1 MTLLDADWIARLRA
15 RAAQPPLQ
23 ARDRLLLGTSGVEIG
38 SIDPVLA
45 ARIAAAGLP
54 LEGGARGWRLTGP
67 PDASLAR
74 IAGWLDANRVSSRW
88 RGELL
93 GVIDPQGGKVAQV
106 ERSASRALGLT
117 TCAVHLVGRTAG
129 GDVWVQQRAYDKS
142 TDPGLWDTL
151 MGGLVTA
158 DESIAD
164 TLARETME
172 EAGLELKELNDIRPC
187 GRVTVRRPVVDGYMI
202 EHIDVFEAL
211 VPEGVVP
218 ANRDGEVERF
228 ERLGPAALL
237 QRLQAEAFTLEAA
250 LVLVSWLQQRE
261 APAPSP

>member
-1 MTLLDADWIARLRA
+1 MSPLDADWTARLQA
-15 RAAQPPLQ
+15 RAAQPPLRP
-23 ARDRLLLGTSGVEIG
+23 RDRLLLGTTDVQIG
-38 SIDPVLA
+38 SIEPALA
-45 ARIAAAGLP
+45 TRIAAAGLP
-54 LEGGARGWRLTGP
+54 LEAAGAGWRLVGSA
-67 PDASLAR
+67 DASLER
-74 IAGWLDANRVSSRW
+74 IALWLDYNRVSSRW

-93 GVIDPQGGKVAQV
+93 AVIDAEGRTVAQV

-117 TCAVHLVGRTAG
+117 THAVHLIGRTSG
-129 GDVWVQQRAYDKS
+129 GDVWVQQRAYDKA

-164 TLARETME
+164 TLARETLE
-172 EAGLELKELNDIRPC
+172 EAGLALDALREIAAR
-187 GRVTVRRPVVDGYMI
+187 GRITVRRPVVDGYMI
-202 EHIDVFEAL
+202 EHIEVYEAL

-250 LVLVSWLQQRE
+250 LILVAWLQQRNLS
-261 APAPSP
+261 AGAG